1 MAAPS
6 DKLAVTATVAPP
18 SDQYN
23 TNLTYSINI
32 IVAWSHWC
40 VPQIQTVGNHPI
52 ELDVSFK
59 SEVVEFGGYV
69 RLSRNSASLPVA
81 TSNWHKHVSTI
92 YNA

>member
-1 MAAPS
+1 MRP
-6 DKLAVTATVAPP
+6 T
-18 SDQYN
+18 N
-23 TNLTYSINI
+23 TNGWYIDQ
-32 IVAWSHWC
+32 C
-40 VPQIQTVGNHPI
+40 NHPI

-59 SEVVEFGGYV
+59 SEVVEFDGCA